1 MKKIISVILT
11 LALVLS
17 CVPVSAFAA
26 EPTASGN
33 YIEIE
38 SDTAVLRTGP
48 GKSYSKI
55 EDAELQPGDCL
66 ALTSKTYTINKYGNV
81 WFEIVYN
88 GQVVYL
94 YEQHAT
100 FHEHNYVQIDDGFS
114 VCKCGVYMIDDSS
127 PIMQTDAAVAT
138 AGTLLTAEAL
148 AALAELSAAGSTIG
162 AGLTAAFPYVAVVA
176 VSGVLIY
183 MMVSRSGSQVKQ
195 VTKVRTQVDVLEM
208 VGKKDALDLYFA
220 AAFTFGKNPTLLLVS
235 EGMNLS
241 DATDYMT
248 KIVNSPANAF
258 ISALARKPMLNMW
271 TPLRDNASLLCQNFM
286 ARNTGFTYGN
296 SKKLIGQSEHDQTY
310 KSYKI
315 YFEHFHL
322 FRVSNPFSLTK
333 VRDIHVLFGGPLE
346 LNPTT

>member
-1 MKKIISVILT
+1 MKKIICIILT
-11 LALVLS
+11 LALLLS
-17 CVPVSAFAA
+17 CVPMSAFAA
-26 EPTASGN
+26 EPTASGK
-33 YIEIE
+33 YIEIV
-38 SDTAVLRTGP
+38 SNTAILRTGP
-48 GKSYSKI
+48 GKAYPEVESA
-55 EDAELQPGDCL
+55 DLQPGDCL
-66 ALTSKTYTINKYGNV
+66 ALTNKAYTVNLYNNV

-88 GQVVYL
+88 DQVVYL
-94 YEQHAT
+94 YEEHAT
-100 FHEHNYVQIDDGFS
+100 FHDHHYMCIEDGIS
-114 VCKCGVYMIDDSS
+114 VCKCGAYQIDSS
-127 PIMQTDAAVAT
+127 SSIVQTDAAVAT

-148 AALAELSAAGSTIG
+148 AALAELSAAGGTIG

-208 VGKKDALDLYFA
+208 IGKKDIFDLYFA
-220 AAFTFGKNPTLLLVS
+220 AAFSFGKHPTLLLVS
-235 EGMNLS
+235 EGMDLS

-271 TPLRDNASLLCQNFM
+271 TPLRDSAALLCQNFM
-286 ARNTGFTYGN
+286 AQNAGFTYGN
-296 SKKLIGQSEHDQTY
+296 SKQLIGQSEHDQTY

-346 LNPTT
+346 LNPTA